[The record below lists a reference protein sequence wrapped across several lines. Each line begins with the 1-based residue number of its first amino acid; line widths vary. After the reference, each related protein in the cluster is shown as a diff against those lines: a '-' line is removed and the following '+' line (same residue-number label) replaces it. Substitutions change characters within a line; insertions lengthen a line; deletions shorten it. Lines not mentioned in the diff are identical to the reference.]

1 MPQNLHGIFI
11 VAIQTSIW
19 EANTSKNISNWHMD
33 KISSVG
39 VETTALFYQALLL
52 KLFGPV

>member
-19 EANTSKNISNWHMD
+19 EANTTKNINNWHMD